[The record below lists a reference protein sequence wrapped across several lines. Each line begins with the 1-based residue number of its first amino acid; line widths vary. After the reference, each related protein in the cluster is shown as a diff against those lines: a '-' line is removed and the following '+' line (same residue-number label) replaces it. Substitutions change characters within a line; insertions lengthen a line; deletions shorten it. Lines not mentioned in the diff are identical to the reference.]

1 MSSNDAAVCHV
12 SILIIKKIEL
22 QNFCNNKC
30 RFFQIYDKLSAKT
43 GFIGKFVT
51 NEAVSLHGFQPVLF
65 STKDA
70 PTKYA
75 NTEEINVIHVSENF
89 ILDDEILRSLVAE
102 SCNIFYNLQSLKS
115 KSNDLFLQTSRVY
128 RSAIRATLNKLQE
141 AIIDDSGENDIKT
154 YESYITIFYSIE
166 CLWHLCEFLLIDRS
180 TMSVVPNLLEWVRI
194 KIISVVSQMY

>member
-12 SILIIKKIEL
+12 SILIIRNIEFENL
-22 QNFCNNKC
+22 CNNKC

-51 NEAVSLHGFQPVLF
+51 NEAVSLHGFQPVFF
-65 STKDA
+65 STKDG

-194 KIISVVSQMY
+194 KNNFSCV